1 MHQVKKG
8 DHVAKTFATV
18 CNTSG
23 STVVTI
29 MRNGR
34 QTRILKTRK
43 AHNISN
49 IQQNYTM
56 IRIPSLA
63 PFLTTTSADS
73 SSVCSS
79 PARLAYNL
87 SVKRAAS
94 TTSRLWQ
101 VIAPIFV
108 TQLIRSTRWLLKPII
123 GSITWQSAD
132 ASFAVKTSQILALA
146 NAGL

>member
-1 MHQVKKG
+1 M
-8 DHVAKTFATV
+8 
-18 CNTSG
+18 
-23 STVVTI
+23 
-29 MRNGR
+29 
-34 QTRILKTRK
+34 
-43 AHNISN
+43 
-49 IQQNYTM
+49 QQDYTM

-63 PFLTTTSADS
+63 PFLITTSADS

-101 VIAPIFV
+101 VIAPILIFV